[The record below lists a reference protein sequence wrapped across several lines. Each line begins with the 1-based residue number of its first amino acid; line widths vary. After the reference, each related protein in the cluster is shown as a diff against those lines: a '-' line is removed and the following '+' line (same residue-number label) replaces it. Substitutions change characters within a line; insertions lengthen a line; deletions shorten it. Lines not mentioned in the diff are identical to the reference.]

1 MKIDSFV
8 ASASGV
14 QVADNFRDNLI
25 IDRYDPV
32 FAKMRASKIKHLR
45 SENSEDAITWNVF
58 RSLRQIEP
66 TAWMPSLTE
75 HGLPGTPLPSEDTVI
90 VDLWRSV
97 RPPPGL
103 LGSGDEGASEIDV
116 VIESPLWV
124 WFIEAKYQSDISTR
138 TTTRPLRNQIL
149 RNIDVGSYYADVRTF
164 YFSLLVRSAERSPLG
179 AATISEYSDLSK
191 PREELL
197 PHRPDGLSNLRSVT
211 LLTWSNLGTVL
222 LAASKNARRPEDQ
235 GYAVRAINWL
245 ANKGLC
251 EPALHIDPRL

>member
-1 MKIDSFV
+1 MKTYSFV

-14 QVADNFRDNLI
+14 QVANDFRDNLI

-32 FAKMRASKIKHLR
+32 FAEMRASKIKHLR

-58 RSLRQIEP
+58 RSLRQIDP
-66 TAWMPSLTE
+66 TVWMPFLTE
-75 HGLPGTPLPSEDTVI
+75 LGLPGSSLLSEDTII
-90 VDLWRSV
+90 VDLWRSML
-97 RPPPGL
+97 PPPGL
-103 LGSGDEGASEIDV
+103 RRSGDEGPSEIDV

-149 RNIDVGSYYADVRTF
+149 RNIDVGSYYAGVRAF
-164 YFSLLVRSAERSPLG
+164 YFSLLIRSPERSPVG

-191 PREELL
+191 PRSELL
-197 PHRPDGLSNLRSVT
+197 SHRPDGLSNLRSVT

-222 LAASKNARRPEDQ
+222 MAASKNARRPEDQ
-235 GYAVRAINWL
+235 GYAVRAANWL
-245 ANKGLC
+245 EDKGLFT
-251 EPALHIDPRL
+251 AAA